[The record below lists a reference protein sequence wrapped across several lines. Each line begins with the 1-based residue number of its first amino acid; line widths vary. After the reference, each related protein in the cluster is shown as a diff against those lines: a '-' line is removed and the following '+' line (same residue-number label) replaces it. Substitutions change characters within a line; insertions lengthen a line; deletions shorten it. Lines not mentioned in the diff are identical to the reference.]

1 MLMPDVNI
9 LIYAHR
15 EDEKCHASY
24 AKWLK
29 ALVDGAEPFALSV
42 LVAVGFVR
50 IVTNHRIYD
59 EPTPLPLALAF
70 IEQMT
75 SHPRC
80 RTAIPSQTHLGEV
93 ARLCRAAS
101 VTGKMVA
108 DALRQA
114 SGSTGQ
120 LDTKLNPK
128 PKGGRGKKA
137 LREET
142 VSKYQAYEWR
152 KLGAVP
158 QEDFELALQQ
168 SDKPT
173 TKGIIRATEAP
184 SQFIS

>member
-59 EPTPLPLALAF
+59 EPTPLPIALAF

-80 RTAIPSQTHLGEV
+80 RTAIPSRTHLGEV

-108 DALRQA
+108 DAQHAALAISEGCTWVTRDGDFARFEPHGLRWQHLM
-114 SGSTGQ
+114 
-120 LDTKLNPK
+120 LD
-128 PKGGRGKKA
+128 
-137 LREET
+137 
-142 VSKYQAYEWR
+142 
-152 KLGAVP
+152 
-158 QEDFELALQQ
+158 
-168 SDKPT
+168 
-173 TKGIIRATEAP
+173 
-184 SQFIS
+184 